1 MRLDSFA
8 KNTVIMLAASSLGS
22 FFNLL
27 YQLTMLRMLPK
38 DEFSSL
44 NSLIALLAIITVPA
58 AAFTTVVT
66 KHISAHNARK
76 QLEHLSVIWR
86 KTAADTLCFGLAVFS
101 IIIFLR
107 KNIASFLHLDSLG
120 SITILGLIFF
130 FVCLSSVVTGGLQG
144 LERFKWLAAV
154 GLAAGLSKLLFSVA
168 LIKSINDKLLA
179 GLTGFLL
186 SAAIGVILC
195 LWPLRFLLNGKSKEK
210 IETKQLYAYIFPVL
224 AVSLCF
230 TLVTN
235 IDLVLVKHFFLTEAQ
250 DYSIAQMIGKIILFL
265 PGVIYAIMFSRVS
278 GLHALKTN
286 SREILKRSL
295 LYTFAL
301 SFSAVAVYNLFP
313 EVTFGLL
320 AGQATKEIVLLGR
333 FFSLAM
339 LFYALSNVL
348 FVYQLSVERY
358 DFIRPLVIIALAQII
373 AICLFHATTIWVL
386 GIMLAGSVLMFGLNL
401 RSALYQKA

>member
-8 KNTVIMLAASSLGS
+8 KNTVVMLAASSLGS

-27 YQLTMLRMLPK
+27 YQLTMLRMMPK
-38 DEFSSL
+38 DEFASL
-44 NSLIALLAIITVPA
+44 NSLIALLAIISVPA
-58 AAFTTVVT
+58 AAFTTMVT

-76 QLEHLSVIWR
+76 QFEHLSAIWR
-86 KTAADTLCFGLAVFS
+86 KTAVDTLCFGLVVFT
-101 IIIFLR
+101 IIIFSR
-107 KNIASFLHLDSLG
+107 KNIASFLHLDSSA

-144 LERFKWLAAV
+144 LERFKWLAGV
-154 GLAAGLSKLLFSVA
+154 GLAAGLSKLLFSIV

-186 SAAIGVILC
+186 SALIGVVFC
-195 LWPLRFLLNGKSKEK
+195 LWPLRFLMNGKLKEK

-278 GLHALKTN
+278 GLHALKTS

-301 SFSAVAVYNLFP
+301 SFSAVVVYNLFP
-313 EVTFGLL
+313 RVIFGLL
-320 AGQATKEIVLLGR
+320 TGQSSEKIVSLGR

-348 FVYQLSVERY
+348 FVYQLSVEKY
-358 DFIRPLVIIALAQII
+358 AFIRPLVVIAIAQII
-373 AICLFHATTIWVL
+373 AICLFHPATVWVL
-386 GIMLAGSVLMFGLNL
+386 VIMLAGSILMFTLNL
-401 RSALYQKA
+401 RSALSKA

>member
-1 MRLDSFA
+1 MRLDNFA
-8 KNTVIMLAASSLGS
+8 KNTIIMFAASSISS

-27 YQLTMLRMLPK
+27 YQLTMLRLMPK
-38 DEFSSL
+38 DKFASL
-44 NSLIALLAIITVPA
+44 NSLIALLAILAVPA
-58 AAFTTVVT
+58 AAFTTMVT
-66 KHISAHNARK
+66 KHVSAYNARK
-76 QLEHLSVIWR
+76 KLEHLKAVWR
-86 KTAADTLCFGLAVFS
+86 KMAVDTFCFSLIVF
-101 IIIFLR
+101 ILIVLLR
-107 KNIASFLHLDSLG
+107 RNIASFLHLDSLG
-120 SITILGLIFF
+120 SITILSLIFF
-130 FVCLSSVVTGGLQG
+130 LVCLSSVVTGGLQG
-144 LERFKWLAAV
+144 LEKFKWLAIIGV
-154 GLAAGLSKLLFSVA
+154 VAGFSKLLFSVA
-168 LIKSINDKLLA
+168 LIKSISDALLA

-186 SAAIGVILC
+186 STTIGIVFC
-195 LWPLRFLLNGKSKEK
+195 LWPLRFLMKGESKEK
-210 IETKQLYAYIFPVL
+210 IEMKQLYAYIFPVL
-224 AVSLCF
+224 IVSLCF

-235 IDLVLVKHFFLTEAQ
+235 IDLVLVKHFFLTEVQ

-265 PGVIYAIMFSRVS
+265 PGVIYAVMFSRVS

-286 SREILKRSL
+286 SRKILERSL
-295 LYTFAL
+295 LYTFVL
-301 SFSAVAVYNLFP
+301 SFSAVAAYNLFP
-313 EVTFGLL
+313 EVIFGLL

-358 DFIRPLVIIALAQII
+358 NFIRPLVIIALAQII

>member
-1 MRLDSFA
+1 MRLDNFA
-8 KNTVIMLAASSLGS
+8 KNTIIMFAASSISS

-27 YQLTMLRMLPK
+27 YQLTMLRLMPK
-38 DEFSSL
+38 DKFASL
-44 NSLIALLAIITVPA
+44 NSLIALLAILAVPA
-58 AAFTTVVT
+58 AAFTTMVT
-66 KHISAHNARK
+66 KHVSAYNARK
-76 QLEHLSVIWR
+76 KLEHLKAVWR
-86 KTAADTLCFGLAVFS
+86 KMAVDTFCFSLIVF
-101 IIIFLR
+101 ILIVLLR
-107 KNIASFLHLDSLG
+107 RNIASFLHLDSLG
-120 SITILGLIFF
+120 SITILSLIFF
-130 FVCLSSVVTGGLQG
+130 LVCLSSVVTGGLQG
-144 LERFKWLAAV
+144 LEKFKWLAIIGV
-154 GLAAGLSKLLFSVA
+154 VAGFSKLLFSVA
-168 LIKSINDKLLA
+168 LIKSISDALLA

-186 SAAIGVILC
+186 STTIGIVFC
-195 LWPLRFLLNGKSKEK
+195 LWPLRFLMKGESKEK
-210 IETKQLYAYIFPVL
+210 IEMKQLYAYIFPVL
-224 AVSLCF
+224 IVSLCF

-235 IDLVLVKHFFLTEAQ
+235 IDLVLVKHFFLTEVQ

-265 PGVIYAIMFSRVS
+265 PGVIYAVMFSRVS

-286 SREILKRSL
+286 SRKILERSL
-295 LYTFAL
+295 LYTFVL
-301 SFSAVAVYNLFP
+301 SFSAVAAYNLFP
-313 EVTFGLL
+313 EVIFGLL

-373 AICLFHATTIWVL
+373 AICLFHTTTIWVL